1 MIGKLWDACKRL
13 AGWIRTWQA
22 EYLLWMT
29 TGRVVVGVY
38 LVLIVI
44 AACFIPGSV
53 GDVHYMALRYLG
65 PNTRLTDKLLVAPA
79 NVSLE
84 DRFRLAREREHLEGQ
99 YVRQAVCATQAITPD
114 NVRAWPELNGEEA
127 AGVEL
132 DAEPDW
138 MFLNQGAIV
147 EFWVGDKPKP
157 EHALVLAIVP
167 SGNKW
172 LALLRKKDLA
182 PDSFGTPKQTKTLR
196 VEVLP
201 EKPKQATA
209 TETR

>member
-1 MIGKLWDACKRL
+1 
-13 AGWIRTWQA
+13 
-22 EYLLWMT
+22 MT
-29 TGRVVVGVY
+29 TGRVVVGAY
-38 LVLIVI
+38 LVLVVI
-44 AACFIPGSV
+44 AASFIPGSV
-53 GDVHYMALRYLG
+53 GNVHYAALRYLG

-79 NVSLE
+79 KVSLE
-84 DRFRLAREREHLEGQ
+84 DRFRLARERDQLEGR
-99 YVRQAVCATQAITPD
+99 YVKQPVDADNAITPD

-127 AGVEL
+127 AAVEL

-172 LALLRKKDLA
+172 LALLRKKDL
-182 PDSFGTPKQTKTLR
+182 PPGSFGMPTEKKALR

-201 EKPKQATA
+201 GKPQQPNAQAPAAAQNTQSGA
-209 TETR
+209 GADRTREVSRRNK